1 MDKFSKNL
9 IASFSRTVA
18 VVRGARS
25 IKAANIVKTLKPRKS
40 TLYGSQ
46 IAFALNLTVVPIV
59 AQAATY
65 QTYVIDTYGGD
76 ALLPA
81 VRQQLN
87 NSRDGGTVTTYQ
99 DKLVLHT
106 TAANYQAVQQLLT
119 QIDGQ
124 PQALTVAV
132 RVGNNSSVQGNIQQG
147 QVIISNRGIQG
158 SGIIHQSNSQQQTNN
173 LYQVQTLSGSA
184 ASISTG
190 TLYALNQTS
199 DVNSYTN
206 YKSPSAQIVIQ
217 QQVLLPTTQGI
228 MVTPR
233 LLPTGQVEVTLSQV
247 EEKLARS
254 YSTSQKNSNHAIQGQ
269 RLDTTIIIPRGQW
282 VTIGQI
288 SQSSQNQRAS
298 YGSNRTID
306 STKNIPIWIMVQ

>member
-1 MDKFSKNL
+1 MVTPTKAIK
-9 IASFSRTVA
+9 
-18 VVRGARS
+18 VVLLS
-25 IKAANIVKTLKPRKS
+25 VIVFS
-40 TLYGSQ
+40 TLNIS
-46 IAFALNLTVVPIV
+46 
-59 AQAATY
+59 AQAATF

-87 NSRDGGTVTTYQ
+87 TSRDGGTVTTYQ

-190 TLYALNQTS
+190 TLYALNQTY

-206 YKSPSAQIVIQ
+206 YKSPSVQIVIQ

-228 MVTPR
+228 TVTPR

-298 YGSNRTID
+298 DGSNRAID
-306 STKNIPIWIMVQ
+306 STKNTPIWIMVQ

>member
-9 IASFSRTVA
+9 IASFSRAVA

-25 IKAANIVKTLKPRKS
+25 IKAANSVKTLKPRKS

-59 AQAATY
+59 AQAATF

-190 TLYALNQTS
+190 TLYALNQTY
-199 DVNSYTN
+199 DVNSYKN
-206 YKSPSAQIVIQ
+206 YKSPSVQIVIQ

-228 MVTPR
+228 TVTPR

-298 YGSNRTID
+298 DGSNRAID
-306 STKNIPIWIMVQ
+306 STKNTPIWIMVQ

>member
-1 MDKFSKNL
+1 MVTPTKAIK
-9 IASFSRTVA
+9 
-18 VVRGARS
+18 VVLLS
-25 IKAANIVKTLKPRKS
+25 VIVFS
-40 TLYGSQ
+40 TLNIS
-46 IAFALNLTVVPIV
+46 
-59 AQAATY
+59 AQAATF

-87 NSRDGGTVTTYQ
+87 NNRDGGTVTTYQ

-190 TLYALNQTS
+190 TLYALNQTY

-206 YKSPSAQIVIQ
+206 YKSSSVQIVIQ

-228 MVTPR
+228 TVTPR

-254 YSTSQKNSNHAIQGQ
+254 YSASQKNSNHAIQGQ

-298 YGSNRTID
+298 YGSNRAID
-306 STKNIPIWIMVQ
+306 STKNTPIWIMVQ